1 VLCRTSNAGSSEF
14 QSLEVDGEPIYLR
27 VARTAAAKWRS
38 IGECALVVGATYPE
52 ELLHVRAIVGD
63 MPILVPGIGAQG
75 GDINAV
81 IRAGTTRPSSATTS
95 QATTSAAATSPI
107 SSTVSQSAD
116 APAISHRGLIINSS
130 RAILYATD
138 GANYA
143 TAARKVAIATRDAIN
158 SAN

>member
-1 VLCRTSNAGSSEF
+1 
-14 QSLEVDGEPIYLR
+14 
-27 VARTAAAKWRS
+27 
-38 IGECALVVGATYPE
+38 
-52 ELLHVRAIVGD
+52 

-81 IRAGTTRPSSATTS
+81 IRAGTTTTPSSATTS